1 MTDYNSMS
9 VGELINARKANNELL
24 SEANKIAKAYKD
36 EEDLIDAAIIVKLD
50 AQQSTRAAN
59 ATGSVSITS
68 SEEPNPDDWDK
79 IYAHIVATGDFALLH
94 RRLSATAIRELAK
107 SGQLPPGISTR
118 TVRRVNFRSA

>member
-1 MTDYNSMS
+1 MS

-24 SEANKIAKAYKD
+24 SEANKVAKTYKD

-59 ATGSVSITS
+59 TTGSVSITS

-79 IYAHIVATGDFALLH
+79 IYAHIIATGDFALLH